1 MRSHFLKPMVVVAT
15 FSLVACNQD
24 QDPPT
29 STDAGADMFGN
40 DVVATPDVPIAKDVH
55 ATDDGQGAD
64 EPDVT
69 ADIPIDNRPEDA
81 PVDRRAPTRPDGG
94 SFSCGYQGT
103 LEHLV
108 FTATLPTGALDRC
121 DSVSL
126 SVHRTVSGVLR
137 SVTSSAADTYAVT
150 IDTCTGDACAAQ
162 NVVLDILSTTPLSLP
177 VGAFVEADYWMVP
190 SHTCS
195 YFLRFSNLPEFN
207 GQKNPISD
215 SSKLYFIFSDGFFN
229 SSAQLAPVGVG
240 LSLSRLWCPREGN
253 FPDPP
258 QHPVDTYVYQFSHNG
273 NDLLLAVGESATFT
287 VNGQSVLVKN
297 LRSYQPAAYDDYW
310 NWTYTLLGQ

>member
-40 DVVATPDVPIAKDVH
+40 DVVATPDVPIAEDVH
-55 ATDDGQGAD
+55 AIDDGQGAD

-137 SVTSSAADTYAVT
+137 SVTACSSRTSARTNPQRTT
-150 IDTCTGDACAAQ
+150 IIGTGPTRCWVSNLFVITEGRIHPAHDLFTAFRRFHCAA
-162 NVVLDILSTTPLSLP
+162 P
-177 VGAFVEADYWMVP
+177 VAARGI
-190 SHTCS
+190 
-195 YFLRFSNLPEFN
+195 R
-207 GQKNPISD
+207 
-215 SSKLYFIFSDGFFN
+215 
-229 SSAQLAPVGVG
+229 
-240 LSLSRLWCPREGN
+240 RR
-253 FPDPP
+253 DPP
-258 QHPVDTYVYQFSHNG
+258 GSG
-273 NDLLLAVGESATFT
+273 G
-287 VNGQSVLVKN
+287 
-297 LRSYQPAAYDDYW
+297 RR
-310 NWTYTLLGQ
+310 